1 LVSALAVGTTAT
13 SCFVATRI
21 VLTPAPSPVSNIQ
34 SRTIETVD
42 SVARLHGLKATTPW
56 PYCTVGGVR
65 GIPEAAWRSGSLSIT
80 ACVERSASSRIE
92 IEVRRDGWGWNA
104 KGNSI
109 NEELPEAL
117 AAVLGAVVVTVYRD

>member
-1 LVSALAVGTTAT
+1 L
-13 SCFVATRI
+13 
-21 VLTPAPSPVSNIQ
+21 
-34 SRTIETVD
+34 
-42 SVARLHGLKATTPW
+42 
-56 PYCTVGGVR
+56 
-65 GIPEAAWRSGSLSIT
+65 
-80 ACVERSASSRIE
+80 RIE